1 MRLIGNEYTK
11 KLLAIAAN
19 AALKRN
25 KAMPHTLFSG
35 APGCGKTTMAREL
48 ARVNRLNFLSVVP
61 NDLKDYN
68 SVIRVLDQLSH
79 EGYDPMGN
87 RIGLIRPTILFLD
100 EVHNLPLKGQELLGL
115 AMERFIIE
123 SGQPN
128 KFIWVPYFTLV
139 GATTL
144 SGKLSK
150 PFRDRFKLTFTFQP
164 YEMKEMVE
172 IVKMHCA
179 AISVATSQEGY
190 LSIARRSR
198 GTPRVAVG
206 FIESVRDRITANGD
220 IYARPETIDEV
231 FSDLGIDDEGLTA
244 GERRVLQALLE
255 TGGPVSLDNLSII
268 TEEDPRT
275 LRGSTEPF
283 LIKKGLI
290 AVSGKGRLLTPKGVD
305 YARSIGTK
313 KFIKQEI
320 SFGAERT

>member
-1 MRLIGNEYTK
+1 MRLIGHEYTK

-48 ARVNRLNFLSVVP
+48 ARVNKLNFLSVVP

-68 SVIRVLDQLSH
+68 SVMRVLDQLNH

-115 AMERFIIE
+115 AMERFVIE

-128 KFIWVPYFTLV
+128 KFVWVPYFTLV

-164 YEMKEMVE
+164 YELEEMVD
-172 IVKMHCA
+172 IVKMHA
-179 AISVATSQEGY
+179 LRLRVATSPDGFEN
-190 LSIARRSR
+190 IAKRSR

-206 FIESVRDRITANGD
+206 YIESIRDRMSASD
-220 IYARPETIDEV
+220 SVFAPVSMIDEV
-231 FSDLGIDDEGLTA
+231 FSDLGIDDEGLTT

-255 TGGPVSLDNLSII
+255 AGGPVSLDNLSII
-268 TEEDPRT
+268 TEEDVKT

-320 SFGAERT
+320 SFGAKRI